1 MVFQLYPLAEQL
13 EELIERGR
21 GMLVGEQFFLAGLTV
36 LLVQHAELEV
46 RHQHVFVVRG
56 YKLRRFAAQHR
67 RQTGQCQLIVQQL
80 ENKNETDV
88 QKTVSI

>member
-1 MVFQLYPLAEQL
+1 M
-13 EELIERGR
+13 LI
-21 GMLVGEQFFLAGLTV
+21 GEQFFLAGLAV
-36 LLVQHAELEV
+36 LLVQHAEFEV

-80 ENKNETDV
+80 ENKNETEKV
-88 QKTVSI
+88 RLQLEIAYAGSYLEIWSP